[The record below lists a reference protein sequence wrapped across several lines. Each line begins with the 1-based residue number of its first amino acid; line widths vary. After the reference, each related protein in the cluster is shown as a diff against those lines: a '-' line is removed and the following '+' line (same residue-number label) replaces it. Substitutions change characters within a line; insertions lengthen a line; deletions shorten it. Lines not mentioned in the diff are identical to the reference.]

1 MLFPKISFVP
11 PMIHLYCTLT
21 LFCRLPSLNLEKMGK
36 IGAKVPI
43 PDSNVVPRYVKK
55 ILDKKILV

>member
-1 MLFPKISFVP
+1 
-11 PMIHLYCTLT
+11 MIRQCDDNDFDCTLT

-43 PDSNVVPRYVKK
+43 STREYLF
-55 ILDKKILV
+55 ICETRREIR

>member
-1 MLFPKISFVP
+1 
-11 PMIHLYCTLT
+11 MIRQCDDNDFDCTLT

-43 PDSNVVPRYVKK
+43 LGGNVVPRNVKK
-55 ILDKKILV
+55 ILDKKILM